1 MAIETTISG
10 LLTDAAIVEGVYHH
24 DKKMGYAFYEVCHDY
39 FMNHFRPIHYVNDYD
54 RDDIF
59 QNSMVTL
66 LEKIEK
72 RKIYVEDGILFGKN
86 GKPFT
91 SKLTTF
97 FMGIAYLKY
106 KEIFIQPPTGQN
118 IDFESGKAQR
128 LLSDVDMYKEILY
141 DDEEDATISII
152 ADCISKM
159 SLRCSQILTLFYY
172 KEKSLDEILEEI
184 PSYKSKNAL
193 KTEKNKCMN
202 SLRESANEIYKR
214 FFN

>member
-1 MAIETTISG
+1 MKEETNKQVKF
-10 LLTDAAIVEGVYHH
+10 TDPEIVDGVYRHQH
-24 DKKMGYAFYEVCHDY
+24 NMGYALYETCHDY
-39 FMNHFRPIHYVNDYD
+39 FKDHFRPINYMNDYD

-72 RKIYVEDGILFGKN
+72 RKIYVEDGVLMGKN

-91 SKLTTF
+91 SRLTTF
-97 FMGIAYLKY
+97 FMSIAYLKY
-106 KEIFIQPPTGQN
+106 KEIFNQPPTRQS
-118 IDFESGKAQR
+118 IDIESGKIQR
-128 LLSDVDMYKEILY
+128 LLGDADMYKDILY
-141 DDEEDATISII
+141 DNDEDATLSII

-159 SLRCSQILTLFYY
+159 SKRCSQILTLFYY
-172 KEKSLDEILEEI
+172 KEKSLDEIMEEI

-202 SLRESANEIYKR
+202 TLRESANEIYKR
-214 FFN
+214 FFI